1 MDFNNILIGSDN
13 PKALID
19 YYTKLFGE
27 PTMADESYSG
37 WAIGSG
43 FVAVGG
49 HSEVHGRNEQPGR
62 FIWNMESS
70 DVHGDFARLKAAG
83 AIVIKE
89 PYEMDGSAGFAIA
102 TLADPDGNYF
112 QLTTPYE
119 SAGMGG
125 SEGA

>member
-37 WAIGSG
+37 WVIGSG

-49 HSEVHGRNEQPGR
+49 HSEVHGRNPAPGR
-62 FIWNMESS
+62 LIWNISS
-70 DVHGDFARLKAAG
+70 PDVKGDYERFKAAG
-83 AIVIKE
+83 AIVVAELYSI
-89 PYEMDGSAGFAIA
+89 EMEGFPETWIA
-102 TLADPDGNYF
+102 TFEDPDGNYF
-112 QLTTPYE
+112 QLQTPFE
-119 SAGMGG
+119 SDA
-125 SEGA
+125 A